1 MTKIKRDP
9 KAVALAQ
16 QIIKEYN
23 PKNIQDMNDA
33 LKDLFGPIPKSIC
46 FSFAL
51 MIYFTMFAILT
62 SFFI

>member
-23 PKNIQDMNDA
+23 PKNVQDMNDA
-33 LKDLFGPIPKSIC
+33 LKNLFGPKSE
-46 FSFAL
+46 
-51 MIYFTMFAILT
+51 TMLQGEMEHHLGYESA
-62 SFFI
+62 SH